1 MAEHIHRAGFAL
13 TVSDPDPAVR
23 QRFDAMGIA
32 TCVALA
38 DIQSVDAA
46 LVIVGTDEQMHGVAR
61 GLRAAAAPPRYLVIM
76 STTAP
81 AEIAAIERQ
90 FADCGTHVV
99 DAPISGAVM
108 AARRAELTVLVGAA
122 KDDFD
127 ALQPVFAAV
136 GSAIVHCGKTG
147 AGQMTKVVNNIIAIS
162 NQYVAAEAY
171 RLAIEHG
178 LELDRLLPALD
189 LGSGRNFLSR
199 RGATECERRTAP
211 GRKRPK
217 TIARSTLAAKRISTW
232 RYRFSPTACG
242 TMPCWP
248 SGRCWKPRENL
259 PGRTGN
265 VFRVLGEM
273 IAPEHI
279 SAKLCQ

>member
-1 MAEHIHRAGFAL
+1 MGGPMAEHIHRAGFAL

-199 RGATECERRTAP
+199 RGGDGMREAYRAWSETPEDYRAINACSKKDLDLAISLFPDGVRHDAVLAIRSVLETAREP
-211 GRKRPK
+211 
-217 TIARSTLAAKRISTW
+217 ARANWQRVSR
-232 RYRFSPTACG
+232 
-242 TMPCWP
+242 
-248 SGRCWKPRENL
+248 SGRDD
-259 PGRTGN
+259 RT
-265 VFRVLGEM
+265 
-273 IAPEHI
+273 
-279 SAKLCQ
+279 